1 MLSSSNHRA
10 QLAQAIRDRG
20 LPVLE
25 IESRALGADDALA
38 GRQRMGSS
46 YGGTSWRNAIWSDT
60 ARKQHELH
68 RIYLM
73 AYRRWRKARQA
84 GTLGELVNELRPHLE
99 YWMSADAVLQ
109 QKFKYSTIAKLV
121 FEGVLVPQPA
131 IPGHRVKMPTK
142 TQVILLVLFLIIA
155 VMFGIIIQSFVLRRF
170 G

>member
-1 MLSSSNHRA
+1 MLSSSTHRT

-46 YGGTSWRNAIWSDT
+46 YGGTSWRNTVMSVKDQ
-60 ARKQHELH
+60 RQYELH

-84 GTLGELVNELRPHLE
+84 GTLDELVNELRPHLE
-99 YWMSADAVLQ
+99 YWMSVDAVLQ
-109 QKFKYSTIAKLV
+109 QKLQDSTIAKLV
-121 FEGVLVPQPA
+121 FEGLLVPQPA

-142 TQVILLVLFLIIA
+142 TQAILFVLF
-155 VMFGIIIQSFVLRRF
+155 IIITVIFGSITVFFVLRRS